1 MLKKDVTEILK
12 VFEKRIT
19 KLENRVH
26 DLEAAHE
33 EAELKKTAKK
43 ESNELEASFGQLSTK
58 TVSYDS
64 AEKVV
69 YKKGTI
75 LGLKQFTTSEDGD
88 IIGYSTLQTVVEGAP
103 LIPELEEGEIYEP
116 LLPSSSSSSPRL
128 SHGGSSGKSTPKS
141 LERYNARAAR
151 TKGRGRQGQPKGDGG
166 AEEHDPKDRHA
177 SGRER
182 AKSDAPVTTVSAFKS
197 GLAEPSEPPTVKTEM
212 HYGLMVQ
219 YPPEES

>member
-26 DLEAAHE
+26 ELEVAHE
-33 EAELKKTAKK
+33 EVAELKKAAKGR
-43 ESNELEASFGQLSTK
+43 SNDLEASFVSLSTK

-64 AEKVV
+64 AEKMV
-69 YKKGTI
+69 YEKGTI
-75 LGLKQFTTSEDGD
+75 LGLKQFTTSEDSAVS
-88 IIGYSTLQTVVEGAP
+88 GYSTLRSVVETAP

-116 LLPSSSSSSPRL
+116 LLQSSSSSPKM

-141 LERYNARAAR
+141 LERYNARTAR
-151 TKGRGRQGQPKGDGG
+151 TKGRGRQSQPKVE
-166 AEEHDPKDRHA
+166 AEVEEHGRHGPA
-177 SGRER
+177 RER
-182 AKSDAPVTTVSAFKS
+182 AGSDAPVTTVSAFKS
-197 GLAEPSEPPTVKTEM
+197 ALAEPTEPPNVKTEM

-219 YPPEES
+219 FPTEEG